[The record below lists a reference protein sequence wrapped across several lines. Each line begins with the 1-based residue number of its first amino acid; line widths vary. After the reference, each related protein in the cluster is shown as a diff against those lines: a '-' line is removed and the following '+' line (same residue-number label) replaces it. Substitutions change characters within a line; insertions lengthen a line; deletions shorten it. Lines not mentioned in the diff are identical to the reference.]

1 MLKLTGL
8 HKSFGHIEVLKGV
21 DLEVP
26 EGSVVAII
34 GVSGSGKS
42 TILRCVDFL
51 ETPDAGAITLDGRSF
66 DAAQATKDDIQY
78 MRRHT
83 AMVFQLFH
91 LFKFKTAL
99 ENVTEGLTTV
109 RKVPKAQA
117 RAQALELL
125 DRVGLSDRVDHFP
138 NQLSGGQQQRVA
150 IARSLALNPKVMLLD
165 EPTSA
170 LDPEMIAEVLEV
182 IREVAREGRTMVIVS
197 HEMNFVYEIADQVVL
212 LHEGEIIEQGTPQ
225 EVFGAPKTERGRQ
238 FISRVSLTADR
249 TVYDFDK
256 LLSHAATVSGP
267 TALSSPGS
275 GRIAGVDP
283 ADQPAGVGAASIPAA
298 LSIPGSGRIAGA
310 GPADQPAGV
319 GAASAR
325 RL

>member
-8 HKSFGHIEVLKGV
+8 RKSFGQIEVLKGI

-51 ETPDAGAITLDGRSF
+51 ETPDAGVIELDGHAF
-66 DAAQATKDDIQY
+66 DAAKATSDDIGH

-109 RKVPKAQA
+109 RRTPKADA
-117 RAQALELL
+117 RERALELL

-138 NQLSGGQQQRVA
+138 SQLSGGQQQRVA
-150 IARSLALNPKVMLLD
+150 IARSLALSPKVMLLD

-170 LDPEMIAEVLEV
+170 LDPEMIAEVLAV
-182 IREVAREGRTMVIVS
+182 VREVAREGRTMVIVS

-212 LHEGEIIEQGTPQ
+212 LHEGEIIEQGAPR
-225 EVFGAPKTERGRQ
+225 EVFGSPKTERGRQ
-238 FISRVSLTADR
+238 FVSRVNLTADR
-249 TVYDFDK
+249 PTYDFDR
-256 LLSHAATVSGP
+256 LLPDNLT
-267 TALSSPGS
+267 
-275 GRIAGVDP
+275 RW
-283 ADQPAGVGAASIPAA
+283 
-298 LSIPGSGRIAGA
+298 
-310 GPADQPAGV
+310 
-319 GAASAR
+319 
-325 RL
+325 